1 MPNWL
6 LKNCHFLKIPF
17 LYYFSMSQITRH
29 FQMSAQ
35 SAVTIILMKVAHK
48 KLQFNLSLNFF
59 VSIFTLDWL
68 RLNCTEIFHYLT
80 NQLKG
85 TPIFENDHMKID
97 INKESSTVFD
107 DFDFQPRELLS
118 SSHSNTVFVATSNSR
133 QGIYGKS
140 L

>member
-1 MPNWL
+1 
-6 LKNCHFLKIPF
+6 
-17 LYYFSMSQITRH
+17 
-29 FQMSAQ
+29 MSAQ

-48 KLQFNLSLNFF
+48 TFSKKIQFNLSLNFF

-68 RLNCTEIFHYLT
+68 RLNCIEIFHYLT

-97 INKESSTVFD
+97 INKESSTVFG

-118 SSHSNTVFVATSNSR
+118 STHSNTVFVATSNSR